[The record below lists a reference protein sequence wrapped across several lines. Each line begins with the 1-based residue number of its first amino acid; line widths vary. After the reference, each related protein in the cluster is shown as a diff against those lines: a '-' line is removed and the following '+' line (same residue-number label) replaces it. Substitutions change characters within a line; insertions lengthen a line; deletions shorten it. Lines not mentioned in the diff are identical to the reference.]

1 MLIKAYSVNKIGQK
15 FLLPKI
21 ITDICIRKTSL
32 SSQTDTK
39 RAVREASLIPIVLC
53 LNATKIGSPFHLSY
67 KCANVLRHNYRFRG
81 CYRDKRHLKSSIRV
95 LT

>member
-39 RAVREASLIPIVLC
+39 RAVMVASIFLSLSCLIACKDRQSFSLILQM
-53 LNATKIGSPFHLSY
+53 
-67 KCANVLRHNYRFRG
+67 R
-81 CYRDKRHLKSSIRV
+81 
-95 LT
+95 

>member
-39 RAVREASLIPIVLC
+39 RAVREASLIPIVVC
-53 LNATKIGSPFHLSY
+53 LIACKDRQSF
-67 KCANVLRHNYRFRG
+67 
-81 CYRDKRHLKSSIRV
+81 SIIQ
-95 LT
+95 

>member
-53 LNATKIGSPFHLSY
+53 LIACKDRQSFSLILQMCQCFTTQLPVPWL
-67 KCANVLRHNYRFRG
+67 LP
-81 CYRDKRHLKSSIRV
+81 
-95 LT
+95 

>member
-39 RAVREASLIPIVLC
+39 GAVMVASI
-53 LNATKIGSPFHLSY
+53 FLSSY
-67 KCANVLRHNYRFRG
+67 V
-81 CYRDKRHLKSSIRV
+81 
-95 LT
+95 

>member
-1 MLIKAYSVNKIGQK
+1 MLIKQKYKENTRRNIAYNENTLYV
-15 FLLPKI
+15 
-21 ITDICIRKTSL
+21 CIRKTSL